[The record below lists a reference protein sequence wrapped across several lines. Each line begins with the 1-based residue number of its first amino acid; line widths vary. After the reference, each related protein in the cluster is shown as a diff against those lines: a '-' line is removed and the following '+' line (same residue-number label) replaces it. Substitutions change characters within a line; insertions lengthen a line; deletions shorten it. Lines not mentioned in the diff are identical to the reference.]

1 MYYTCCIIPIFSILL
16 AADSLLCIL
25 WSWLYQGSTVGVLY
39 PECLFVILTQCYCVS
54 VSGIRS
60 QINFEDADCFVIR
73 TLCQVLMA
81 CCVLWVEN
89 QEEESTRERERE
101 RKKNTKR
108 VSLTLRSTSARQ
120 TAKRGERG
128 ERQRRE
134 RGRNKGWR
142 ERRKIEIRLPL
153 QNNNFPNRFKRRTRG
168 ERF

>member
-1 MYYTCCIIPIFSILL
+1 M
-16 AADSLLCIL
+16 
-25 WSWLYQGSTVGVLY
+25 LY

-134 RGRNKGWR
+134 REGGTRVGER
-142 ERRKIEIRLPL
+142 EERLKL
-153 QNNNFPNRFKRRTRG
+153 DYHCRTTTFQTASKRRTRG
-168 ERF
+168 RTGEILKYKWI